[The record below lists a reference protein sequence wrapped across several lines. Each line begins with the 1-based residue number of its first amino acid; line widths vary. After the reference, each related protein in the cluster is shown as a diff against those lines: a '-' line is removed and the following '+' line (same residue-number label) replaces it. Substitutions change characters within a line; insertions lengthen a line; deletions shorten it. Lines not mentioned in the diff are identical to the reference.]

1 MLSFCLSYL
10 VGLGSTML
18 NLILPE
24 VWQLKQVA
32 ATRAAGQHIAPARF
46 AQLLYEQNST
56 MGAVCVCFSRMLP
69 VPRCQLLHDALAQFQ
84 RSKYGLQPP
93 ALQAVVDL
101 HGPTIGV
108 W

>member
-1 MLSFCLSYL
+1 
-10 VGLGSTML
+10 ML

-46 AQLLYEQNST
+46 AQAAVRTEQHDGT
-56 MGAVCVCFSRMLP
+56 VCVCFSRMLP

-84 RSKYGLQPP
+84 RSKYGLKPP